1 MRPSKFQKP
10 MTSYA
15 EKWGA
20 TSMTISNLAQR
31 GCDFDAP
38 DEDVAKWLMTHCKRK
53 SKPMKEAIALVLKSK
68 KTNKAKAEE
77 QRNLEEMRDYYA
89 EQLDDATSSGH
100 TDHEEI
106 KFWNDLWLKADESIR
121 RSQAHERKLGLEQG
135 ETLPKAQVNKYVCGC
150 HRSDKDIIE
159 TRLLEE
165 HGGA

>member
-20 TSMTISNLAQR
+20 TSMTISNLAGR

-53 SKPMKEAIALVLKSK
+53 STPMKEAIALVLKSK
-68 KTNKAKAEE
+68 KPNKAKAEE

-89 EQLDDATSSGH
+89 EQLDAFLTTIESDPPERGENFTRPGH
-100 TDHEEI
+100 EVAEI
-106 KFWNDLWLKADESIR
+106 AIRTVDLDRAHAELLGHHPAVTLVR
-121 RSQAHERKLGLEQG
+121 RDDRNSLA
-135 ETLPKAQVNKYVCGC
+135 
-150 HRSDKDIIE
+150 
-159 TRLLEE
+159 
-165 HGGA
+165 